1 MRLCMALS
9 LVTSREGRVSRNL
22 ESATDVLTWF
32 VTSREGRVSRNF
44 LLLTWKYIG
53 EVTSREGRV
62 SRNQK
67 EKGYLL
73 EVPCHVPRGTC
84 E

>member
-32 VTSREGRVSRNF
+32 VTSREGRVSRNS
-44 LLLTWKYIG
+44 TNDIVKM
-53 EVTSREGRV
+53 
-62 SRNQK
+62 
-67 EKGYLL
+67 
-73 EVPCHVPRGTC
+73 
-84 E
+84 